1 MTLEHGVGSG
11 STSTEA
17 EEAPAPT
24 AEGLEVVPASGMRP
38 RGRKRMAAEQLAE
51 AAGGTSR
58 APKAAGAADVEIIT
72 VMLCGVR
79 LCESQTREDLT
90 TGCRT
95 VDLSGSGWGNKRK
108 RCRKTASLSHNGR
121 GGSRKQ
127 DGHNRRC
134 HRAAPAPPF
143 ARSAAP
149 CTIFFPTTP

>member
-11 STSTEA
+11 SKSTEA
-17 EEAPAPT
+17 EEATAPT

-79 LCESQTREDLT
+79 VVRITDAEGLD
-90 TGCRT
+90 
-95 VDLSGSGWGNKRK
+95 
-108 RCRKTASLSHNGR
+108 
-121 GGSRKQ
+121 
-127 DGHNRRC
+127 DGLPHRR
-134 HRAAPAPPF
+134 PEW
-143 ARSAAP
+143 
-149 CTIFFPTTP
+149 